1 MAMGSLGVWVPLLPV
16 VSALVI
22 LAFLRNTRVFA
33 ARVSVSTLALTLAL
47 ALMLLVRYLVTGADA
62 VVDSGGVFGS
72 LWLDPLS
79 LVLWTFVSGISLIVH
94 IYSVRYM
101 AEEPGYARFFALL
114 DLMTGVILV
123 MVSAANLLTLLVAWF
138 LVGVVLYFLLG
149 HDHRRPAA
157 GRYAFWTQ
165 ITYRFGDLPLW
176 FAALVLFHCYH
187 SDSLP
192 VIFARIQ
199 KAPHLQFWG
208 MPVPELAGFLLALA
222 AFARSAQFPLHIWLP
237 YTMDGPT
244 PVSALMHA
252 GIVNA
257 GGFLF
262 NRFAP
267 LFEHAGW
274 ALHWAFGVGLMTAL
288 IGSGLML
295 MQNDIKRS
303 LGYSTMGQMGFMVME
318 CGLGAFPLAVFHLI
332 AHGFFKASLF
342 LGAGDVIG
350 DARAHDGVPPDPIYT
365 SGVERRPA
373 RPSRLPWLVAASL
386 TVLVPVVVL
395 SLSHFFVAEHLFYEQ
410 GVVVLLFFGW
420 VTGAQALFAAHKMS
434 QQDPWRLMLG
444 ILASFV
450 VVVIGYTLISH
461 YFGRLLY
468 PDEHESLMLYHAASI
483 HRLSFD
489 ALVML
494 LAAVFV
500 GGWALTFFAESLDL
514 GRKFGGR
521 GRGLYLGIY
530 ALLSR
535 ELYVADIYEW
545 LGQVVVHWSRRLN
558 VWLRW
563 C

>member
-1 MAMGSLGVWVPLLPV
+1 MATGSLGVWVPVLPV
-16 VSALVI
+16 VSALMI
-22 LAFLRNTRVFA
+22 LAFLRDTRRLA
-33 ARVSVSTLALTLAL
+33 ARVSVSILTLTLAL
-47 ALMLLVRYLVTGADA
+47 ALTLLVHYLVTGGVAII
-62 VVDSGGVFGS
+62 DSQGVFGS

-176 FAALVLFHCYH
+176 FAALILVHCYH
-187 SDSLP
+187 SVSLP

-199 KAPHLQFWG
+199 RAPHMQFWG

-222 AFARSAQFPLHIWLP
+222 AFARSAQFPLHVWLP

-274 ALHWAFGVGLMTAL
+274 ALHWAFGMGLMTAL

-295 MQNDIKRS
+295 LQNDIKRS

-365 SGVERRPA
+365 SVVERRPA

-395 SLSHFFVAEHLFYEQ
+395 SLSHFFVAAHLFYEQ

-468 PDEHESLMLYHAASI
+468 PDEHESLMLYRAASI

-500 GGWALTFFAESLDL
+500 GGWALTFFAESFEV
-514 GRKFGGR
+514 GRRLGGR
-521 GRGLYLGIY
+521 GRGIYLGVY

-535 ELYVADIYEW
+535 ELYVADIYER
-545 LGQVVVHWSRRLN
+545 LGQVVVQWSRRLN

>member
-1 MAMGSLGVWVPLLPV
+1 MGSLGVWVPLLPV

-365 SGVERRPA
+365 SVVERRPA
-373 RPSRLPWLVAASL
+373 KPSRLPWLVAASL

-434 QQDPWRLMLG
+434 QQDPWRIMIG

>member
-79 LVLWTFVSGISLIVH
+79 LVLWAFVSGISLIVH

-176 FAALVLFHCYH
+176 FAALILFHCYH

-208 MPVPELAGFLLALA
+208 MPVPELTGFLLALA

-295 MQNDIKRS
+295 LQNDIKRS

-365 SGVERRPA
+365 SVVERRPA
-373 RPSRLPWLVAASL
+373 KPSRLPWLVAASL

>member
-222 AFARSAQFPLHIWLP
+222 AFARSAQFPLHIWLR

-365 SGVERRPA
+365 SVVERRPA

>member
-1 MAMGSLGVWVPLLPV
+1 MGSLGVWVPLLPV

-365 SGVERRPA
+365 SVVERRPA

>member
-350 DARAHDGVPPDPIYT
+350 DARAHDGVPPDPVYT
-365 SGVERRPA
+365 SVVERRPA

>member
-1 MAMGSLGVWVPLLPV
+1 MERFAVLVPVLPV
-16 VSALVI
+16 VSAVLI
-22 LAFLRNTRVFA
+22 LLCLRRHRRWA
-33 ARVSVSTLALTLAL
+33 ARVSVGSLMLAL
-47 ALMLLVRYLVTGADA
+47 AGAAALLVHYLITGRAA
-62 VVDSGGVFGS
+62 VVDAHGVFGS

-79 LVLWTFVSGISLIVH
+79 LVLWVFVSGISLIVH

-101 AEEPGYARFFALL
+101 IEEPGYSRFFALL
-114 DLMTGVILV
+114 DLMTAVILF
-123 MVSAANLLTLLVAWF
+123 MVSAANLLTLVVAWF
-138 LVGVVLYFLLG
+138 LVGVILYFLLG
-149 HDHRRPAA
+149 HDHERPAA

-176 FAALVLFHCYH
+176 LAALILVHCYH
-187 SDSLP
+187 TLSLP

-199 KAPHLQFWG
+199 SLPTRAFWG
-208 MPVPELAGFLLALA
+208 MPVTEVTGFLLALA
-222 AFARSAQFPLHIWLP
+222 AFARSAQFPLHVWLP

-267 LFEHAGW
+267 VFEHAGW
-274 ALHWAFGVGLMTAL
+274 SLHWAFAVGLVTAVT
-288 IGSGLML
+288 GSGLML
-295 MQNDIKRS
+295 MQNDVKRS

-342 LGAGDVIG
+342 LGSGDVIG
-350 DARAHDGVPPDPIYT
+350 DARAHDDVPPDPIYT
-365 SGVERRPA
+365 SVVERQPA
-373 RPSRLPWLVAASL
+373 KPSRLPWLVAASL
-386 TVLVPVVVL
+386 TVLVPVLVL

-434 QQDPWRLMLG
+434 KQNPWRLMIG

-461 YFGRLLY
+461 YFSQFLY
-468 PDEHESLMLYHAASI
+468 PNEHESLMLYQAASI
-483 HRLSFD
+483 HRVSFD
-489 ALVML
+489 ALVL
-494 LAAVFV
+494 VLAAIFV
-500 GGWALTFFAESLDL
+500 GGWTLTFFADSLEL
-514 GRKFGGR
+514 GRNLGGR
-521 GRGLYLGIY
+521 WRALYLGFY

-535 ELYVADIYEW
+535 ELYVADVYERVSET
-545 LGQVVVHWSRRLN
+545 LLQWSRRLN